1 MQVRRN
7 CVPEMATQKKNRGI
21 GRESGKYLQVPA
33 TLRGF
38 QSATPQCS
46 RVRL

>member
-1 MQVRRN
+1 MEVRRN

-21 GRESGKYLQVPA
+21 GGESGNYLQVLA

-38 QSATPQCS
+38 QSAIPQCS